1 MRRWMKY
8 VQNSPDSGW
17 RQTGRLPGRTLS
29 GTQVDIADDVEQV
42 NRIHIYGRA
51 HSSGADIQILKFI
64 HLFPDPSDVPSNH
77 SSIRLK
83 GLPQPDGDRILK
95 LGPSHLNHIVKLN
108 GLLME
113 GFLQTFQFIQKAGQ
127 QARMVSLP
135 AQGITSLVDWAMF
148 TWSLGWTR
156 E

>member
-1 MRRWMKY
+1 MYKT
-8 VQNSPDSGW
+8 VQILGGVKQVVCLDA
-17 RQTGRLPGRTLS
+17 LCLAHK
-29 GTQVDIADDVEQV
+29 VDIADDVEQV

-51 HSSGADIQILKFI
+51 HSSGAIFRYLSSPICSLILLMSLPI
-64 HLFPDPSDVPSNH
+64 TAAYS
-77 SSIRLK
+77 LK

-113 GFLQTFQFIQKAGQ
+113 GFLQTFQFIQKAGSRP
-127 QARMVSLP
+127 RMVSLP